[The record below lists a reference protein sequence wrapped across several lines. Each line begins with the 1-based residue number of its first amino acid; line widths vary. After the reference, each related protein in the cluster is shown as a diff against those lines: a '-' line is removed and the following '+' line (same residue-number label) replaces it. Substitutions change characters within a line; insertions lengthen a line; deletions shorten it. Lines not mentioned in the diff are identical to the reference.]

1 MNITIKN
8 ININHWPLVA
18 AIYQQ
23 GIATGM
29 ATFETEVPIWKVWN
43 KSHLKVCRYGAWTND
58 VLLGWAALSAVSSR
72 QVYRG
77 VAELS
82 IYVDPKYS
90 GRGIGSK
97 LLNLIITESEKAG
110 YWTLQSSIFPENT
123 ASIEL
128 HKKYGFRIIGYR
140 EKIAQLHGVWHN
152 NILMERRSKSV
163 T

>member
-8 ININHWPLVA
+8 INKSHWPLVA

-29 ATFETEVPIWKVWN
+29 ATFETEVPIWKDWN

-110 YWTLQSSIFPENT
+110 YWTLQSGIFPENT
-123 ASIEL
+123 TSIEL

-152 NILMERRSKSV
+152 NVLMERRSKSV

>member
-1 MNITIKN
+1 MNITVKN
-8 ININHWPLVA
+8 INKDHWPLVA

-29 ATFETEVPIWKVWN
+29 ATFETELPIWKVWN

-97 LLNLIITESEKAG
+97 LLDLIITESEKAG
-110 YWTLQSSIFPENT
+110 YWTLQSGIFPENT

-152 NILMERRSKSV
+152 NVLMERRSKSV